1 MRELPFVCGGLSV
14 AIGVFTLV
22 GWFLGRPEWTTFLPG
37 LPSMVANDGVMA
49 ILGGVSLVLLTT
61 ESATGARLL
70 VGRVLAFVVLI
81 FAALIL
87 FEHLFGADFG
97 IDRAL
102 VDPGD
107 VLFHR
112 PAGRPSPQ
120 SATAFALIAAA
131 LLMFDT
137 TTKTGRR
144 PSPVLAVLA
153 AVIPLIALLAYVFGT
168 AELYGAH
175 ALFPY
180 IGMGIPTAIVL
191 LALSTGALTA
201 RAHEGLL
208 SVLMRRDSGGLAAR
222 QLVAWLM
229 ILAAATCGIE
239 AGARFGLYAAPIG
252 SAGVVLLGI
261 VGGSAFV
268 LRVSQTL
275 SRLDSEQR
283 RRERDAALLSQVGG
297 ILTSSLDYESTLT
310 MVAQLAVGTFAD
322 LCMVELVEDAAP
334 RRLAAISR
342 DSANAWICDAL
353 MDPSLDG
360 SRLMTSRRAIETKQL
375 VAEEVVPMDF
385 APPVRHELREQ
396 LRDSLG
402 ATASVL
408 AVPLSAHGRI
418 VGAIVFVRA
427 AASTPYER
435 RDFGVAQDLAQRAA
449 LSIDNGRLYH
459 AAQDAIRARDDLM
472 GVVAHDLR
480 NPLSVILMQAEVLH
494 LIHPNGGKQSDE
506 SAAAISR
513 SAMRMNRLIQD
524 LLDVS
529 RIEAGGLSMR
539 RAPIDPATLVA
550 ETVDSQRPLAS
561 SEHLDLQVDVE
572 ASLPNVDG
580 DRDRLMQVF
589 ENLIGNAIKFT
600 EAGGRV
606 SVGAR
611 SENGDVLFWV
621 SDTGMGMRH
630 EDLPRVFDRFWR
642 AQEGD
647 KHGAGLGLP
656 IVKGI
661 VEAHGGR
668 IWVESSIG
676 NGTTF
681 SFTIPAAPRSSR
693 T

>member
-1 MRELPFVCGGLSV
+1 MRDFPLVCGAAAI
-14 AIGVFTLV
+14 AIGAFTLL
-22 GWFLGRPEWTTFLPG
+22 GWFLNRPEWTTFLPD
-37 LPSMVANDGVMA
+37 LPSMVPNDGLMA
-49 ILGGVSLVLLTT
+49 MLGGVSLV
-61 ESATGARLL
+61 
-70 VGRVLAFVVLI
+70 VLAREGAANARILIGRAFAFAVLI
-81 FAALIL
+81 FASLIL
-87 FEHLFGADFG
+87 FEHLFGADLG

-102 VDPGD
+102 MDPGD
-107 VLFHR
+107 ALFHR
-112 PAGRPSPQ
+112 PPGRPSPQ
-120 SATAFALIAAA
+120 ATTAFALIAAS
-131 LLMFDT
+131 LLLIDT
-137 TTKTGRR
+137 TTRGGRR

-153 AVIPLIALLAYVFGT
+153 ALIPLIALLAYVFGT
-168 AELYGAH
+168 AELYGAR

-180 IGMGIPTAIVL
+180 IGMGIPTAIAL
-191 LALSTGALTA
+191 LALSSGALAA

-222 QLVAWLM
+222 QLVAWLL

-261 VGGSAFV
+261 IGGSAFV
-268 LRVSQTL
+268 LRVSQRL

-297 ILTSSLDYESTLT
+297 ILTSSLDYEATLP

-322 LCMVELVEDAAP
+322 ICVVEVAEDGTP
-334 RRLAAISR
+334 RRLSAICR
-342 DSANAWICDAL
+342 DPANAWVCDAL
-353 MDPSLDG
+353 MNPSLDG
-360 SRLMTSRRAIETKQL
+360 SRPLTIRRAIETKQL
-375 VAEEVVPMDF
+375 VAEEVSPEDF
-385 APPVRHELREQ
+385 ALPAHHELRRQ
-396 LRDSLG
+396 LGASFG

-408 AVPLSAHGRI
+408 AVPLSAHARI
-418 VGAIVFVRA
+418 VGAIAFVRTA
-427 AASTPYER
+427 PSTPYER
-435 RDFGVAQDLAQRAA
+435 RDFGVAEDLAQRAA

-494 LIHPNGGKQSDE
+494 LVHPNGGKEADE
-506 SAAAISR
+506 SSAAISR

-529 RIEAGGLSMR
+529 RIEAGGLSVR
-539 RAPIDPATLVA
+539 RAAIDPAKLVA

-561 SEHLDLQVDVE
+561 SEKLDLQVDVPP
-572 ASLPNVDG
+572 SLPAIEG

-600 EAGGRV
+600 DAGGRIR
-606 SVGAR
+606 VGAR
-611 SENGDVLFWV
+611 PQNGDVVFWV
-621 SDTGMGMRH
+621 SDTGMGMRQ

-642 AQEGD
+642 AEVGD

-661 VEAHGGR
+661 VEAHGGH
-668 IWVESSIG
+668 IWVESTVG

-681 SFTIPAAPRSSR
+681 SFTIPAADESS
-693 T
+693 TA